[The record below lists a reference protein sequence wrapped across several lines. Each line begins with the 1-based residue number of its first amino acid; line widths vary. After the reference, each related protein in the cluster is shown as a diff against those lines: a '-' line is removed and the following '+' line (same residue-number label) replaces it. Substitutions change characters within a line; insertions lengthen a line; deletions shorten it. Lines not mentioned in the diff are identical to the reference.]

1 MVAPPPVH
9 TPQLI
14 DAIIRQTTVLIARLS
29 TDSGLRAPLRH
40 VTDRLFLDLVTELE
54 GQGVGRKVVADMFGL
69 ALRSYQQKVQRLQ
82 ESASAHGATL
92 WEGVLRHIQTHE
104 TATRA
109 EVLAH
114 FSDHDSATVRGV
126 LSDLVSSALVYR
138 TGSGDAT
145 LFRAAS
151 PGEVPH
157 TLDDAGR
164 DALLTHLQAVTTALC
179 EQVAPASA
187 RHDVETF
194 TFELWPGHPSY
205 ERVTS
210 LLERT
215 RRELEQLQSEI
226 AEVREAPPQAA
237 KVSFYFGRTAENQP
251 PET

>member
-1 MVAPPPVH
+1 VH

-40 VTDRLFLDLVTELE
+40 VADRLFLDLVTELE

-82 ESASAHGATL
+82 ESSTAHGATL
-92 WEGVLRHIQTHE
+92 WEGVLEYIQTHE

-145 LFRAAS
+145 LFRAAP

-164 DALLTHLQAVTTALC
+164 DALLAHLQAVTAALC
-179 EQVAPASA
+179 DQVAPSSA
-187 RHDVETF
+187 RHDAKTF
-194 TFELWPGHPSY
+194 TFELWPGHPCY
-205 ERVTS
+205 QRVES
-210 LLERT
+210 FLERA
-215 RRELEQLQSEI
+215 RQELEQLRREVAQ
-226 AEVREAPPQAA
+226 VREAPEPLAR
-237 KVSFYFGRTAENQP
+237 VSFYFGQAVVSKTPA
-251 PET
+251 T